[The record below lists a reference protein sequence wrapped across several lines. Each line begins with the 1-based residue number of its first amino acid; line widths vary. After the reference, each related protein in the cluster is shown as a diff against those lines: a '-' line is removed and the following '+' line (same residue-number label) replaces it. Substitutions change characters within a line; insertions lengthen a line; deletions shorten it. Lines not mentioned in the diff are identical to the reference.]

1 MRVMDT
7 EDDQV
12 ADMKIPDDDF
22 TNVTVAIGDTYGDD
36 VFRTNTNGASWWSNL
51 ELTQVVPPGG

>member
-1 MRVMDT
+1 M
-7 EDDQV
+7 